1 MRQSATE
8 SMMAEEPGDD
18 GVALQQRRWARMA
31 PVAWRWIAAALAV
44 AAIVIGLGLRG
55 LPDGRLHV
63 YFLDVGEGDA
73 ILICAPDG
81 RQILVD
87 GGPSPVALLG
97 ELGERLPFWDRSLD
111 LVVLTHPDADHLTGL
126 VPLLHRYRVDQVLEP
141 PGTAAA
147 PEAAAWEQALHEKG
161 VPRGEAARGMRL
173 LVGGLTLAV
182 LNPPDDVAGG
192 AATPNNDSSIV
203 LRLEYGDTSLLLTG
217 DAAAGAEAEM
227 LAGGVALDADVLKV
241 GHHGSDGSTS
251 ALFLAAVSPSVAII
265 QVGAGNRYGL
275 PAPAL
280 LDRLAGIRAYRTDQ
294 NGRIEVISDGTRLWV
309 KPERP
314 SP

>member
-1 MRQSATE
+1 MQSAAVPA
-8 SMMAEEPGDD
+8 MAEEPGDD
-18 GVALQQRRWARMA
+18 GVAPKQRPRSQM
-31 PVAWRWIAAALAV
+31 AWRWIAAALAV
-44 AAIVIGLGLRG
+44 AAIVIGLGLRV

-63 YFLDVGEGDA
+63 YFLDVGQGDA
-73 ILICAPDG
+73 TLIRAPDG

-87 GGPSPVALLG
+87 GGPGPTALLN
-97 ELGERLPFWDRSLD
+97 ELGDVLPFWDRSLD
-111 LVVLTHPDADHLTGL
+111 LVLLTHPDADHLAGL
-126 VPLLHRYRVDQVLEP
+126 LPLLERYRVDRVLEP
-141 PGTAAA
+141 PGTAVA
-147 PEAAAWEQALHEKG
+147 PEAAAWEQTLHEKG

-173 LVGGLTLAV
+173 LAGGLALAV
-182 LNPPDDVAGG
+182 LNPPEDVTGD

-203 LRLEYGDTSLLLTG
+203 LRLDYGGTSLLLTG
-217 DAAAGAEAEM
+217 DAEMGAEAAM
-227 LAGGVALDADVLKV
+227 LAAGLPLRADVLKV
-241 GHHGSDGSTS
+241 SHHGSDGSTS
-251 ALFLAAVSPSVAII
+251 APFLAAVSPSVAIV

-294 NGRIEVISDGTRLWV
+294 NGRIEIISDGTRLWV